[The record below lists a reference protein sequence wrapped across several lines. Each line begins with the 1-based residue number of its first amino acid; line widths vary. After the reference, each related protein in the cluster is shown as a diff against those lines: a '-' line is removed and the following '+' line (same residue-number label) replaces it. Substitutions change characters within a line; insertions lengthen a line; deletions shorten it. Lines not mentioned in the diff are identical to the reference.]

1 MRNYFFIRL
10 IDEKRKRSAQN
21 SLKKGGRSM
30 DNGARNYRR
39 FLDGYDSGIVEIVE
53 EYKDPLILYLNNY
66 VNNIHTA
73 EELAEDSFF
82 KLMVKKPRFSGKSSF
97 KTWLYAIGR
106 NVAMDHV
113 RRTSKLADELTEDVI
128 AAEEDLERSYLREE
142 QKIIL
147 HRRLAELKPEYREV
161 LYLTYFEEQ
170 TNDQAAKIM
179 KKSKRQIEMLVYR
192 AKQSLRNQLEK
203 DGFVYEE
210 F

>member
-1 MRNYFFIRL
+1 
-10 IDEKRKRSAQN
+10 
-21 SLKKGGRSM
+21 M
-30 DNGARNYRR
+30 DNGTNNYRR
-39 FLDGYDSGIVEIVE
+39 FLEGYDNGFVEIVE
-53 EYKDPLILYLNNY
+53 EYKDPLILYLNGY
-66 VNNIHTA
+66 VGNIHTA
-73 EELAEDSFF
+73 EELAEDTFF
-82 KLMVKKPRFSGKSSF
+82 KLMIKKPRFSGKSSF

-106 NVAMDHV
+106 NIAVDHV
-113 RRTSKLADELTEDVI
+113 RRTSKLTDELSEDVI

-147 HRRLAELKPEYREV
+147 HRRLAGLKSEYRVV
-161 LYLTYFEEQ
+161 LYLTFFEELS
-170 TNDQAAKIM
+170 NEEAAKIM

>member
-1 MRNYFFIRL
+1 
-10 IDEKRKRSAQN
+10 
-21 SLKKGGRSM
+21 M
-30 DNGARNYRR
+30 DNGASSYRH
-39 FLDGYDSGIVEIVE
+39 FLDGYDSGIVEVVE
-53 EYKDPLILYLNNY
+53 EYKDALILYLNSY
-66 VNNIHTA
+66 VCNIHTA
-73 EELAEDSFF
+73 EELAEDTFF

-106 NVAMDHV
+106 NIAMDHV
-113 RRTSKLADELTEDVI
+113 RRTSKLADELSEEII

-147 HRRLAELKPEYREV
+147 HRRLAGLKSEYRV
-161 LYLTYFEEQ
+161 ALYLTFFEELS
-170 TNDQAAKIM
+170 NEEAAKIM

-192 AKQSLRNQLEK
+192 AKQSLKNQLEK